1 MNCYPIWRKRHSS
14 HSRHGIESVCARLF
28 VFFVVSDALRSA
40 KGTILS
46 LISFTKADTP
56 NEGCPAGSDE
66 SSDEMV
72 KVGRHHTPSLSLDLS
87 DERCAM
93 PRLS

>member
-1 MNCYPIWRKRHSS
+1 M
-14 HSRHGIESVCARLF
+14 
-28 VFFVVSDALRSA
+28 
-40 KGTILS
+40 LS
-46 LISFTKADTP
+46 LTSFKKADKP
-56 NEGCPAGSDE
+56 NEGCPAGYDE

-72 KVGRHHTPSLSLDLS
+72 KVGRHHTLSLSLELS